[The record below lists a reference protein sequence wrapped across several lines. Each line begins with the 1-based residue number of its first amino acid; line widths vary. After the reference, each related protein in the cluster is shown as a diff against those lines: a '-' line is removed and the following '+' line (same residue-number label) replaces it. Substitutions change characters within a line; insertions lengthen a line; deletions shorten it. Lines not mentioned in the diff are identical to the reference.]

1 MSTQFH
7 NTLSP
12 NVEMIVEALG
22 AGYLSILLVESRTVD
37 HRILC
42 LTYKCIEGVHSP
54 KSVNQFA
61 SVLDALHQL
70 HSKDYV
76 HGDIRSNNLVFHADG
91 RQAWIIDFDLAGNVG
106 EKYPTTY
113 NSRGIPEHHRTA
125 MAGYPR
131 KKEHDLYASSVII
144 QTNYGEL
151 PVVSQLQG
159 CNPNIAA
166 HEFGVVQ
173 PYRTSANH

>member
-12 NVEMIVEALG
+12 NVEMIEEALG
-22 AGYLSILLVESRTVD
+22 AGYLPILLVESYTVD

-42 LTYKCIEGVHSP
+42 LTYKYIEGAHSP

-76 HGDIRSNNLVFHADG
+76 HGDNRSNNLVFM
-91 RQAWIIDFDLAGNVG
+91 L
-106 EKYPTTY
+106 
-113 NSRGIPEHHRTA
+113 
-125 MAGYPR
+125 MAGKLR
-131 KKEHDLYASSVII
+131 SLILILLEM
-144 QTNYGEL
+144 
-151 PVVSQLQG
+151 
-159 CNPNIAA
+159 
-166 HEFGVVQ
+166 
-173 PYRTSANH
+173 